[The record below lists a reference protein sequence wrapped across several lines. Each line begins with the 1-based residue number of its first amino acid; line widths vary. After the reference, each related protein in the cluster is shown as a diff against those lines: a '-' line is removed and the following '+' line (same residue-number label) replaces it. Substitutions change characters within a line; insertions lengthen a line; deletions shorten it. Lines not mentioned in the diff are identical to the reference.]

1 MKELTQIRQELDEV
15 DSELV
20 KLFEQRMQLCR
31 QVAEYKLAHDMPV
44 LDSSRE
50 QQVLDSR
57 AEKAADDTLRPYV
70 RRLYV
75 ELMALS
81 RAEQQRMLE
90 EAKTSC

>member
-57 AEKAADDTLRPYV
+57 AAKAADDTLRPYV